1 MNEMNTRMGFIG
13 GTDMMTIMDGDW
25 EHLWQIKTGRLQP
38 DDLSDVFPVQ
48 LGIAT
53 EEFNVSLVEKHT
65 GIKLQRQFQ
74 TQKVWDGIP
83 LRAVLDGF
91 GFGDFMRP
99 VNDGAIT
106 KVESLRI
113 GAECKHTY
121 ERNTLDAQLQRYMPQ
136 IQFYMWVAELDV
148 MQFACIFGN
157 RDWKMCRV
165 SRDSDYIQSL
175 KGPLRNFWEFVLE
188 DRQPQLPHYPVTQ
201 PKIDHIPID
210 DMITRNVAG
219 DNEFHDR
226 AMTFIETKDSHALHE
241 SAKKDLKQMIGHDE
255 REIYSDILAVRRTK
269 AGIRIVQ
276 KKEV

>member
-25 EHLWQIKTGRLQP
+25 EHLWQVKTGRLQP
-38 DDLSDVFPVQ
+38 DDLSNVFPVQ

-91 GFGDFMRP
+91 GYSDFP
-99 VNDGAIT
+99 
-106 KVESLRI
+106 EEHRI

-136 IQFYMWVAELDV
+136 IQFYMWVAELDL
-148 MQFACIFGN
+148 MHFACIFGN

-165 SRDSDYIQSL
+165 NRDVDYIESL
-175 KGPLRNFWEFVLE
+175 KSPLRQFWEFVIE
-188 DRQPQLPHYPVTQ
+188 DKQPQLPHYPVSQ
-201 PKIDHIPID
+201 PKIDHIHID
-210 DMITRNVAG
+210 DMVKRDVGG
-219 DNEFHDR
+219 DNEFNDR

-241 SAKKDLKQMIGHDE
+241 SAKKDLKQMISHDE

>member
-13 GTDMMTIMDGDW
+13 GTDMMKIMDGDW
-25 EHLWQIKTGRLQP
+25 EHLWQIKTGRMQS
-38 DDLSDVFPVQ
+38 DDLSNVFAVQ

-65 GIKLQRQFQ
+65 NIKLQRQFQ
-74 TQKVWDGIP
+74 TQKIWDGIT

-91 GFGDFMRP
+91 GFWFGDR
-99 VNDGAIT
+99 
-106 KVESLRI
+106 EEHRI

-165 SRDSDYIQSL
+165 SRDVDYIESL
-175 KGPLRNFWEFVLE
+175 KGPLRNFWEFVLK
-188 DRQPQLPHYPVTQ
+188 DKQPQLPHYPVAQ
-201 PKIDHIPID
+201 PTIDHIHID
-210 DMITRNVAG
+210 DMVKRNVVG

-226 AMTFIETKDSHALHE
+226 AVTFIETKDSHALHE

-276 KKEV
+276 KKEA

>member
-53 EEFNVSLVEKHT
+53 EEFNVSLVEKHSN
-65 GIKLQRQFQ
+65 IKLQRQFQ

-91 GFGDFMRP
+91 GFAD
-99 VNDGAIT
+99 N
-106 KVESLRI
+106 ESGTGLQGGRI

-148 MQFACIFGN
+148 MQFACI
-157 RDWKMCRV
+157 
-165 SRDSDYIQSL
+165 
-175 KGPLRNFWEFVLE
+175 
-188 DRQPQLPHYPVTQ
+188 
-201 PKIDHIPID
+201 
-210 DMITRNVAG
+210 
-219 DNEFHDR
+219 
-226 AMTFIETKDSHALHE
+226 
-241 SAKKDLKQMIGHDE
+241 
-255 REIYSDILAVRRTK
+255 
-269 AGIRIVQ
+269 
-276 KKEV
+276 